1 MVERK
6 PVYDRSSLLVKYRLR
21 ICEVAFLLECHP
33 DTVREWMARGKIEF
47 KRTPGGER
55 KVLTDSI
62 RPYL

>member
-1 MVERK
+1 MVKTKESF
-6 PVYDRSSLLVKYRLR
+6 DRSALLTKYRLR
-21 ICEVAFLLECHP
+21 ICEAAFLLECHP